1 MKKVILSL
9 LGLVSSVG
17 AYAQCNLSTPA
28 SLPYVQSFNSL
39 SGTINSDSVFIC
51 DPSAK
56 WSFEGPG
63 TSAVMEMGI
72 PSGTSNITGD
82 FQGTSLGIASVTRS
96 DTANL
101 ILTIDLSNVN
111 ATDPEDIYLSFYYAD
126 FADEEDAI
134 DQVFLRGSD
143 SDTWITIFDWN
154 SGSPSDW
161 QRADLKIDS
170 ILTAN
175 SQNFSATT
183 QIRWS
188 EKDDVGLTGGD
199 GLGLD
204 QVSIISS
211 TTAAPTSAS
220 ISNVTATSVDVAWT
234 SVSPHT
240 QIVVGPRGFYWPDA
254 TKNVFSGQSSATL
267 NGLSPATH
275 YEVWLRDSTAV
286 GNLSIWRGPFAFI
299 TSCVPF
305 TAPYFTNFDITSD
318 GDFEPCWMDY
328 HTYSSAYGRVE
339 ALSSGNSTQPFS
351 GGNVLEI
358 YNSYSSTSDTILAI
372 SPEFSDMTA
381 GDKQIRFMLAASD
394 ANTDL
399 IVATLSTN
407 GLGATATFIDTI
419 DIAVNNTWQEV
430 AVPLTSANGYNGTD
444 KYIALI
450 HNRGGGTYDDIYI
463 DDFNYEVIPACP
475 RILTA
480 SFTNVSFN
488 SAVMNFSST
497 SDSVQVEWGPAGFTK
512 GTGCIGN
519 AANGPVTISDALD
532 PTCATSLAPVT
543 TYDVYIRN
551 NCTTAGNGYSTW
563 SGPFSFTT
571 TCAPYTAPYF
581 TDFDATSDG
590 DFEPCWMDY
599 HTYSSAYG
607 RVEALSSS
615 NATQPFSGSNVLEIY
630 NSGSSTTD
638 TLLAITPEFSDMI
651 AGDKQIRFRLAAND
665 ANTDLIVATLNTNG
679 PGAIATF
686 IDTIDIIS
694 SNNWQ
699 EVAIPLTTALGY
711 NGTDK
716 YIALI
721 HNRGGGTY
729 DDIYID
735 DFHYEVIPPCPKIY
749 GASFSA
755 ISHNSAVMNFTST
768 SDSVQV
774 EWGPAGFTQGTGCLG
789 NEANGPVTI
798 SDALDPSCALSI
810 APQTTYDVY
819 IRNNCTTAGDGY
831 SSWNGPFSFTTGCAP
846 IIPPHVEDF
855 SAGFVPDV
863 CWDEAGDGDPSTGP
877 TGLGSGSWIT
887 DGFANIGTTGAV
899 KVNMYAASKNE
910 WILTPS
916 YDLGSTTPMQMEFDF
931 GVFDFGN
938 STPDS
943 IGSDDMIQVL
953 ISTDNGASWNALD
966 TIDQTFKTLPGG
978 NHLIY
983 SLATYSGVVRF
994 AIWATEGSVNDPG
1007 DVDAMV
1013 DNFEVRP
1020 IPSCAASNAV
1030 VLDSASS
1037 YDASFSWTAGSGLS
1051 FEIQVDTTG
1060 FTVGAARFGDTV
1072 TVTNTTIYGLS
1083 PNTEYEFYIRDICG
1097 GADGNSIWSGPF
1109 TFRTE
1114 CLAVFATPVL
1124 FDLEDLS
1131 IGSSLA
1137 FDNCWTSDRT
1147 SAPGWEIEE
1156 ADGTDLNSTT
1166 TGPDYDHTLGTSGG
1180 KYWFLETSSGST
1192 GSEANLTSPAFDLSS
1207 LTEPSLYFWY
1217 HMYGSSMGN
1226 LHIDI
1231 EHNGTWYTDYYLIEG
1246 EQDTSGA
1253 DDWNLMELNLAAF
1266 VNDTIHVRFRGER
1279 GTSYY
1284 SDMSLDDI
1292 EIAEASNCSSPLL
1305 FTSSNLSPTSID
1317 LDWSS
1322 YGGQYNVAWG
1332 PQGFLQGTNTSAGN
1346 VNSGVNP
1353 PYTLGSLTP
1362 NTYYDVYVQ
1371 DTCNTGLWVG
1381 PISFKTPCTSPLAGG
1396 TYTIGTSPSD
1406 DFPSFDSVATILNGC
1421 GISGPV
1427 VFNVQ
1432 AGTYVDKLHLQSVA
1446 GVSGTNTI
1454 TFNGTGGSDSLI
1466 YNGQSHQT
1474 AVLIE
1479 NTSQVTLNAMTIVNN
1494 GSSEAFGILLM
1505 GNSDTVTISNST
1517 VVLDTTGTGSDVVG
1531 ILTSSSYENDLTEGA
1546 DVDYLTIE
1554 SCTIIGGYTAI
1565 NLEGKTTGDPSIGH
1579 MIRDN
1584 HLRSQSS
1591 YGIYADEMQD
1601 ISFLRNTIDQTR
1613 GSSTDGIYTFDM
1625 NNFTFEGNKIT
1636 VTDYALYLNDANDG
1650 FAITNPSRIVNNMI
1664 SSTDDYGIYLNDF
1677 ENIEVYHNTVMGE
1690 PAMAINDQD
1699 TVWVVNNIFVSTGD
1713 FAFESFDNFNSSE
1726 QIDYNLYFSGNTD
1739 AFDIGT
1745 STYTTLADWQAGD
1758 ATQNVNSV
1766 YGDPVFINAPE
1777 DLHVVGVAAND
1788 VGDNSIGISVDID
1801 GDTRPQAPSTVVDMG
1816 ADEFTPLA
1824 NDAYLSEI
1832 LAQSECGDSATA
1844 ISVVFQNLGQNT
1856 ISNLQVSLNVSG
1868 GLTATLSANYTGT
1881 LSSYQV
1887 DTIQVGTINTYAG
1900 AKNVSL
1906 NGILNLSGDQNADN
1920 DTLTLSPLN
1929 YTAFLPV
1936 GFDSTYCA
1944 NADTAYLR
1952 GLSQDGINYAWYA
1965 SNSPS
1970 DTVPLALGDTLKVP
1984 TSGAAST
1991 YYLAYASGLDSISAG
2006 FSGTSQANCNFF
2018 DVLPSKDI
2026 ELVAVD
2032 MNINSSGPQDVM
2044 VFARAGSFAGNIT
2057 SLAGW
2062 TRLDSL
2068 SVISNGVGNP
2078 THVSLA
2084 NTFPMTAGSTYS
2096 VLVIS
2101 TTSLLKYEPGT
2112 SAGAVVVQNNDLTI
2126 FEGVTTNWPLGGTVF
2141 NPRAW
2146 NGRLY
2151 YNSPDAVCSVNRVP
2165 VQLTAGADTATAAF
2179 SVGGS
2184 QPNFTFDASTS
2195 VNADTYTWDFGD
2207 GNTGSGVSTSHTYTS
2222 NGVYNVV
2229 LTVNDTTDCYSVAMD
2244 STTIEVNIGLE
2255 ENPLQTSLA
2264 VYPNPASDYI
2274 NVEFDVVNSANAKIR
2289 LLDAQGRALSESNER
2304 AQGDQFR
2311 YRLDVSQL
2319 ASGVYILEIESGDRT
2334 AQERI
2339 SIR

>member
-9 LGLVSSVG
+9 LGLVSYVG
-17 AYAQCNLSTPA
+17 ANAQCNLSTPA

-39 SGTINSDSVFIC
+39 SGTINTDSVFIC

-72 PSGTSNITGD
+72 PSGTSGITGD
-82 FQGTSLGIASVTRS
+82 FQGTSLGVASVTRS

-154 SGSPSDW
+154 NGSPSDW

-188 EKDDVGLTGGD
+188 EKDDVGLTSGD

-204 QVSIISS
+204 QVSIIST

-240 QIVVGPRGFYWPDA
+240 QIVVGPAGFYWPNA
-254 TKNVFSGQSSATL
+254 TKNVFSGQSTATL
-267 NGLSPATH
+267 NSLSPATH
-275 YEVWLRDSTAV
+275 YEVWLRDSTAT
-286 GNLSIWRGPFAFI
+286 GNLSVWRGPFAFI

-318 GDFEPCWMDY
+318 GDFEPCWADY

-339 ALSSGNSTQPFS
+339 ALTSGNATQPFS

-358 YNSYSSTSDTILAI
+358 YNSFSSLTDTILAI
-372 SPEFSDMTA
+372 TPEFADMTA

-394 ANTDL
+394 ASTDL

-407 GLGATATFIDTI
+407 SLGAIATIIDTI
-419 DIAVNNTWQEV
+419 DIAANNTWQEV

-519 AANGPVTISDALD
+519 AVNGPVTISDALD

-551 NCTTAGNGYSTW
+551 NCTTAGDGYSTW

-590 DFEPCWMDY
+590 DFEPCWIDF

-607 RVEALSSS
+607 RVETLSST

-638 TLLAITPEFSDMI
+638 TLLAISPEFSDMV
-651 AGDKQIRFRLAAND
+651 AGDKQIRFMLAAND
-665 ANTDLIVATLNTNG
+665 ANTDLIVATLNTNL
-679 PGAIATF
+679 PGAVATF

-694 SNNWQ
+694 SNTWQ

-749 GASFSA
+749 GATFSS

-774 EWGPAGFTQGTGCLG
+774 EWGPTGFTQGTGCLA
-789 NEANGPVTI
+789 NEVNGPLLI
-798 SDALDPSCALSI
+798 SDALDPSCSI
-810 APQTTYDVY
+810 SLAPQSTYDVY

-831 SSWNGPFSFTTGCAP
+831 STWNGPYSFTTGCAP

-877 TGLGSGSWIT
+877 TGLGSGSWIS

-916 YDLGSTTPMQMEFDF
+916 YDLGSTIPMQMEFDF

-953 ISTDNGASWNALD
+953 ISTDNGANWNALD

-983 SLATYSGVVRF
+983 PLTSYSGVVRF
-994 AIWATEGSVNDPG
+994 AIWATEGTVNDPG

-1030 VLDSASS
+1030 ILDSASS
-1037 YDASFSWTAGSGLS
+1037 HDASFSWTAGSGLS

-1060 FTVGAARFGDTV
+1060 FTVGTARFGDTV

-1097 GADGNSIWSGPF
+1097 GADGTSIWSGPF

-1124 FDLEDLS
+1124 FDLEDLT

-1156 ADGTDLNSTT
+1156 ADGTDLNSTS

-1231 EHNGTWYTDYYLIEG
+1231 EHNGIWYTDYYLIEG

-1284 SDMSLDDI
+1284 SDMSIDDI
-1292 EIAEASNCSSPLL
+1292 EIAEASNCSAPLL

-1332 PQGFLQGTNTSAGN
+1332 TQGFLQGTNTSAGN

-1362 NTYYDVYVQ
+1362 NNYYDVYVQ
-1371 DTCNTGLWVG
+1371 DTCNNGLWVG

-1406 DFPSFDSVATILNGC
+1406 DFPSFDSVAAVLNGC

-1454 TFNGTGGSDSLI
+1454 TFNGTGGSDTLI

-1505 GNSDTVTISNST
+1505 GNSDTVTISNTT
-1517 VVLDTTGTGSDVVG
+1517 VIVDTTGSGSDVIG
-1531 ILTSSSYENDLTEGA
+1531 ILTSGSYENDFTEGA

-1554 SCTIIGGYTAI
+1554 SSTIIGGYTGI
-1565 NLEGKTTGDPSIGH
+1565 NLEGTATNDPAMHI

-1584 HLRSQSS
+1584 HVYSQYT
-1591 YGIYADEMQD
+1591 YGIYVDEAEN
-1601 ISFLRNTIDQTR
+1601 ISFIGNTIDKPRAT
-1613 GSSTDGIYTFDM
+1613 TDGIYCFDM
-1625 NNFTFEGNKIT
+1625 KNVLLEGNHIA
-1636 VTDYALYLNDANDG
+1636 VTDYAVYLSDINDG
-1650 FAITNPSRIVNNMI
+1650 YAVTTPSRLVNNMI
-1664 SSTDDYGIYLNDF
+1664 SSTTDYGIYLNDF

-1713 FAFESFDNFNSSE
+1713 FAFESFDNFNASE
-1726 QIDYNLYFSGNTD
+1726 HVDYNLYLSGNSD

-1745 STYTTLADWQAGD
+1745 STHTTLADWQTAD
-1758 ATQNVNSV
+1758 AVHNANSL
-1766 YGDPVFINAPE
+1766 YGDPLFNNAPE
-1777 DLHVVGVAAND
+1777 DLHVFGVIAND
-1788 VGDNSIGISVDID
+1788 VGDNSIGITVDID
-1801 GDTRPQAPSTVVDMG
+1801 GDIRPQAPSTTVDMG
-1816 ADEFTPLA
+1816 ADEYTPKTD
-1824 NDAYLSEI
+1824 DAYLTEI
-1832 LAQSECGDSATA
+1832 IAAAGCGDSTTA
-1844 ISVVFQNLGQNT
+1844 VSLVFQNLGQNT
-1856 ISNLQVSLNVSG
+1856 ITSLPVSVNLSG
-1868 GLTATLSANYTGT
+1868 GLTATLNAIYSGNLSA
-1881 LSSYQV
+1881 YQS
-1887 DTIQVGTINTYAG
+1887 DTVLVGTYNTYAG
-1900 AKNVSL
+1900 AQGVL
-1906 NGILNLSGDQNADN
+1906 IDGLLNLSGDQDASN
-1920 DTLTLSPLN
+1920 DSLSAGPFN
-1929 YTAFLPV
+1929 YLPYEPV
-1936 GFDSTYCA
+1936 GYDSTYCPPT
-1944 NADTAYLR
+1944 DTAYLR
-1952 GLSQDGINYAWYA
+1952 AKSITGVNYAWFA
-1965 SNSPS
+1965 SNSVN
-1970 DTVPLALGDTLKVP
+1970 DTVPIATGDTLAVP
-1984 TSGAAST
+1984 TAGAQST
-1991 YYLAYASGLDSISAG
+1991 YYLKYESAQDSL
-2006 FSGTSQANCNFF
+2006 GTPFVGGNNQNGNCF
-2018 DVLPSKDI
+2018 DILPSANI
-2026 ELVAVD
+2026 ELTALD
-2032 MNINSSGPQDVM
+2032 LSIIGTGPQDVM
-2044 VFARAGSFAGNIT
+2044 VYYRPGTHVGHEA
-2057 SLAGW
+2057 SLSGW
-2062 TRLDSL
+2062 IRLDSL
-2068 SVISNGVGNP
+2068 TVNANGSGNP
-2078 THVSLA
+2078 TYVPLSTPATLYAGNTYAIMVVAVGVNLNYTDGTAVGTVLA
-2084 NTFPMTAGSTYS
+2084 
-2096 VLVIS
+2096 
-2101 TTSLLKYEPGT
+2101 
-2112 SAGAVVVQNNDLTI
+2112 QNDYLTI
-2126 FEGVTTNWPLGGTVF
+2126 FEGAGISWPLSSVF
-2141 NPRAW
+2141 TPRFW

-2151 YNSPDAVCSVNRVP
+2151 YNTIACSDMRVP

-2184 QPNFTFDASTS
+2184 QPNFTFDASAS

-2207 GNTGSGVSTSHTYTS
+2207 GNTGTGVSTSHTYTS

-2274 NVEFDVVNSANAKIR
+2274 NVEFDVLNSANAKIR